1 MENIG
6 IEHIYLNLKL
16 ETKNIEEKN
25 IISSR
30 PLNDTKKYK
39 KKIAFPEDDSLWLY
53 NSFQTYINDKFLE
66 CPVISPEEWE
76 QFENDQEY
84 INSNIIEIKN
94 QILLLKEKIDY
105 DKFNN
110 NIITD
115 IILKGESSFWIF
127 LHDNEKFSDKTT
139 VIILSKKD
147 YLKRCFV
154 SLGTFINKNQYK
166 NKEKIL
172 NDINKKLQLNLN
184 DNNISNNVI
193 EKNILYDSSIDASRS
208 IILGNDNNKFRN
220 IDNNSD
226 IRIEKNIDV
235 NIDTDFGINNGN
247 IDYEFV
253 VFKKQELVEEISLEK
268 KKEKEKKNINNNDKT
283 FLNVCRLKIYIFDD
297 GHNIN
302 IKIRLNDGEY
312 ENEISEK
319 YFKSTFDVGSTGEM
333 INKKE
338 NKIMFAGSGEGC
350 GVLFFHNEIKFK
362 DHKYYLKRTNDCQCC
377 NII

>member
-6 IEHIYLNLKL
+6 IEHIYLNLKIK
-16 ETKNIEEKN
+16 TKNIEKY
-25 IISSR
+25 IISSK

-39 KKIAFPEDDSLWLY
+39 KKNTFPKDDSLWLY
-53 NSFQTYINDKFLE
+53 NSFKTYINDNFLE
-66 CPVISPEEWE
+66 CPIISSEKWE
-76 QFENDQEY
+76 QFENHQED
-84 INSNIIEIKN
+84 INNNIIEIKN
-94 QILLLKEKIDY
+94 SIFLLKEKINY

-110 NIITD
+110 NIMTD
-115 IILKGESSFWIF
+115 IILKGESNFWIF
-127 LHDNEKFSDKTT
+127 LHDSEKFSDKTT

-147 YLKRCFV
+147 YSKRCFV
-154 SLGTFINKNQYK
+154 SLGTFINKNQLK
-166 NKEKIL
+166 NKGKIL
-172 NDINKKLQLNLN
+172 NSINKKQQLNLN
-184 DNNISNNVI
+184 DNNISNKVI
-193 EKNILYDSSIDASRS
+193 EKNILYESNIDASRS
-208 IILGNDNNKFRN
+208 ITLGNSNNMFRN

-226 IRIEKNIDV
+226 IRIEKNIDA
-235 NIDTDFGINNGN
+235 NIETDFDINNGN

-268 KKEKEKKNINNNDKT
+268 KKEKEKKNINNNDKP

-297 GHNIN
+297 GHKID

-319 YFKSTFDVGSTGEM
+319 YFKSTFDVGSTNKM

-350 GVLFFHNEIKFK
+350 GVLFFSNEINSK
-362 DHKYYLKRTNDCQCC
+362 DHKYFLKRTNDCQCC